1 MTFSLVLAALL
12 CFTTWMSAVHA
23 THAPVTGC
31 CYGWSTTRVHPK
43 RIRNYTI
50 QTDGDCSVK
59 AVVFHGVN
67 GGRIC
72 SDPDSDWAKRV
83 ILKVDEEENKQ
94 KALQEKGH
102 DEEGSTSST
111 TPAVS
116 LPLKTTPQK
125 KGRNGMRRQ
134 KKKSRGGRRG
144 QKKCV

>member
-43 RIRNYTI
+43 HIRNYTI

-59 AVVFHGVN
+59 AVVFHRMD
-67 GGRIC
+67 GRTIC
-72 SDPDSDWAKRV
+72 SDPNSDWAKRV
-83 ILKVDEEENKQ
+83 ILKVDEKNNQ

-102 DEEGSTSST
+102 NEEGSTSST
-111 TPAVS
+111 APAVS

-125 KGRNGMRRQ
+125 KGRNGLRRQ
-134 KKKSRGGRRG
+134 KKSRGGRRG